1 MKIKVTGAFETLPI
15 RRVLPE
21 ICMVKSCLLSTDS
34 FSRRTLFSQA
44 SYCCMSLSIFSHCVN
59 QLRSSPAGNLT
70 ESQTCVIP
78 EDCELSPWSQWT
90 PHNSS
95 CIDTDGQLR
104 QGYMV
109 HTRSIINL
117 PLGTGR
123 PCQSLVH
130 YFPLKTQNEKLCVRL
145 VFCFY
150 RIVHHAGCKT
160 KYGLRP

>member
-1 MKIKVTGAFETLPI
+1 MQ
-15 RRVLPE
+15 RVQIHSVEEL
-21 ICMVKSCLLSTDS
+21 
-34 FSRRTLFSQA
+34 A
-44 SYCCMSLSIFSHCVN
+44 SYPCVSRSIFSHCVN
-59 QLRSSPAGNLT
+59 QLRSSPSGNLT

-117 PLGTGR
+117 PLGAGR

-130 YFPLKTQNEKLCVRL
+130 YFPLKTQNEKPCVRL
-145 VFCFY
+145 VFSYFVFTILPIMLVVKQNMDYVLEVVTPIKSAKKIQFVSKC
-150 RIVHHAGCKT
+150 C
-160 KYGLRP
+160 